1 MYIKNK
7 NIIKLNMKI
16 VEIIGLNSIRM
27 NSMKKNIELS
37 IRMIGI
43 DRSDLS
49 FFINDKLVLN
59 MYQAFDNLS
68 KKPMLFL

>member
-1 MYIKNK
+1 
-7 NIIKLNMKI
+7 MKI

>member
-16 VEIIGLNSIRM
+16 VEIIGLN
-27 NSMKKNIELS
+27 S